1 MKLKNDI
8 FRKTTN
14 ILCVL
19 IGIACGYFVGAF
31 YIESMAEGK
40 LFGLVD
46 KPIVIEGPQRVMLYL
61 LFIIIF
67 AFLGFI
73 SGNYIDKIKIGMS
86 NMDNNDKINLILSVI
101 LGLILSACCKAA
113 LGLDLNLGIST
124 LLAIILIMVSYQA
137 LKSITEQFTRRNKYS
152 FASKIKYL
160 DTNVIIDGR
169 IADICKT
176 GFIEGEIVVPK
187 FILLELQLISDSGD
201 SLKRARGR
209 RGLEILN
216 NMQKEMDLTVIDT
229 PYDNIRMEIDTKLMK
244 AAKDANATIL
254 TNDYN
259 LNQVATLQNI
269 DVLNINELANSL
281 KPVVLPGEQFKT
293 AIMKEGKEKEQGIAY
308 LDDGTMI
315 VVENAKDRLGDIVNI
330 EVSSVLQTVQ
340 GKMIFAKI
348 LEDLYEPKGHKGQ
361 NQNHKKKK

>member
-1 MKLKNDI
+1 MRKDI
-8 FRKTTN
+8 FRKIAN

-19 IGIACGYFVGAF
+19 IGIVCGWFVGTF
-31 YIESMAEGK
+31 YVEAMAEGK
-40 LFGLVD
+40 LFGLAD
-46 KPIVIEGPQRVMLYL
+46 RPIVIEGPQRVMLYL

-73 SGNYIDKIKIGMS
+73 SGNYIDKIKNGIS

-113 LGLDLNLGIST
+113 LGLDLDLGISAI
-124 LLAIILIMVSYQA
+124 LALILIMVSYQA
-137 LKSITEQFTRRNKYS
+137 LKSITEQFTRRDKYGNYPG
-152 FASKIKYL
+152 KIKYL
-160 DTNVIIDGR
+160 DTNIIIDGR

-244 AAKDANATIL
+244 AAKDSNATIV

-269 DVLNINELANSL
+269 DVLNVNELASAL
-281 KPVVLPGEQFKT
+281 KPVVLPGDQFKT

-330 EVSSVLQTVQ
+330 EVSTVLQTVQ
-340 GKMIFAKI
+340 GKMVFAKI

-361 NQNHKKKK
+361 NNTHKKKK